1 MSGLLRP
8 VGPADLLGSARAVAR
23 GSDGACAL
31 MRYDV
36 RVEGGLS
43 IDPDRAAVLIQGVLD
58 DPRRWRGTGRWRF
71 VLTRVGQSANQRA
84 TS

>member
-1 MSGLLRP
+1 
-8 VGPADLLGSARAVAR
+8 
-23 GSDGACAL
+23 

-43 IDPDRAAVLIQGVLD
+43 IDPDKAAVLIQGVLD
-58 DPRRWRGTGRWRF
+58 DPRRWRGTRCWRF